1 MNERLDE
8 VSRPG
13 RGRLYA
19 AIGVAVVA
27 VLAGGWYMSHRGQKA
42 APDAAAQAATAK
54 APEAG
59 MDGNTT
65 PPLVSVVVPSL
76 GEVAG
81 TVAVTGQIAA
91 INDMPIGVDGAAARI
106 SEVLVEPGDFVRKGQ
121 VLARLN
127 PITAQSQLD
136 TAVASLD
143 ELRAAAGVAQA
154 EYARAQRAPDAFS
167 VEEAERRRV
176 AAISAAARAKSA
188 EAQLEG
194 ARDLFARSTVVA
206 PTDGIVLTRTA
217 EVGQVAVPGS
227 SVLFHLARNAAIELR
242 ASVAEQDMPRLK
254 VGQRVAVRLD
264 GLAQAFT
271 GKVWQLGAVIDPA
284 TRQGSVRVA
293 LPANEH
299 NLRPGAY
306 ARADISTGMSPGML
320 LPQTAVLSDPAG
332 NYVLVVGDG
341 DKVERR
347 DVHVVSARDA
357 GMLVNGG
364 LGGNE
369 RVVAIAGAFLRV
381 GEQVQVAAPAVAA
394 APPTGASAAKSAVKA
409 VL

>member
-13 RGRLYA
+13 RARLYV

-42 APDAAAQAATAK
+42 APDAAGSPATAK
-54 APEAG
+54 APET
-59 MDGNTT
+59 GNNQ
-65 PPLVSVVVPSL
+65 PPLVTVVLPSM
-76 GEVAG
+76 GQVAG
-81 TVAVTGQIAA
+81 TVSVTGQIAA
-91 INDMPIGVDGAAARI
+91 VNDMPIGVDGAAARI
-106 SEVLVEPGDFVRKGQ
+106 SAVLVEPGDFVRKGQ

-143 ELRAAAGVAQA
+143 ELRAAAAVAQA
-154 EYARAQRAPDAFS
+154 EWARAERARDAFS

-176 AAISAAARAKSA
+176 AAVSAAARVKSA
-188 EAQLEG
+188 EAQLAG
-194 ARDLFARSTVVA
+194 ARDLFARTTVVA

-217 EVGQVAVPGS
+217 EIGQVAVPGS
-227 SVLFHLARNAAIELR
+227 TVLFHLARNAAIELR
-242 ASVAEQDMPRLK
+242 ASVAEQDMPHLK
-254 VGQRVAVRLD
+254 VGQQVAVRLD
-264 GLAQAFT
+264 GLAQSFI

-293 LPANEH
+293 LPAKER

-306 ARADISTGMSPGML
+306 ARADIATGNLPGML
-320 LPQTAVLSDPAG
+320 LPQTAVLSDPTG
-332 NYVLVVGDG
+332 NYVLVVGNG

-347 DVHVVSARDA
+347 DVHVVSARDS
-357 GMLVNGG
+357 GMVVNGG

-394 APPTGASAAKSAVKA
+394 APPTGANAAKSAVKA